1 MEGFLPPRL
10 EDAGLEDCALPPE
23 AINEAF
29 SKAAELFKSRVVVA
43 DDDDDDNEGDGCCV
57 EGPAPSS
64 GEKPAVALGGGVCE
78 EGGFSVGDEP
88 GEGGGVVVV
97 EGGIS
102 SGEVLVMGGEVA
114 EDSGGDDNGAAGEGG
129 KPV

>member
-10 EDAGLEDCALPPE
+10 EDAGLEECALPPE

-43 DDDDDDNEGDGCCV
+43 DDDDDDNESDGCCV

-64 GEKPAVALGGGVCE
+64 GEKPAAALGGSVCE
-78 EGGFSVGDEP
+78 EGGFSVGMSR
-88 GEGGGVVVV
+88 GRRRRHSCR
-97 EGGIS
+97 GGIS

-114 EDSGGDDNGAAGEGG
+114 EDSGGDYNGAAGEGG